1 MKLQAFIDIEV
12 SLAICLLFAV
22 LLSGAYVGMY
32 RSMNSQAQ
40 GLASGIVTADRA
52 VSGFIHQ
59 YHGA

>member
-22 LLSGAYVGMY
+22 LLSGVYVDVY
-32 RSMNSQAQ
+32 RSINSPAQ
-40 GLASGIVTADRA
+40 GLAQSVGEAERA